1 MIILSQDKKN
11 FINFDNINNLKLN
24 DDYSD
29 KELNIIANFT
39 NGTSLILGTFT
50 DREFG
55 AEVFE
60 DLMMEYR
67 GNAIVE
73 VPKDRR

>member
-11 FINFDNINNLKLN
+11 FINFDNVNTLKLN

-29 KELNIIANFT
+29 KELNIIACFKD
-39 NGTSLILGTFT
+39 GTSLIIGKFT
-50 DREFG
+50 DIKFG

-67 GNAIVE
+67 NAIVE